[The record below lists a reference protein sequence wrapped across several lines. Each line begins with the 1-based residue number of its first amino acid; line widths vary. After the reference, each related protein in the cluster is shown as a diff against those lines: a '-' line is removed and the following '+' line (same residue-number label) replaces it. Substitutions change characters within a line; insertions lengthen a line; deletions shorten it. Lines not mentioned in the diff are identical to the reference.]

1 MFCKYCGKE
10 IEDDSKFCKFCG
22 NALTQAI
29 VESSI
34 SKEIVDDEPEIIYSY
49 NTQPVKKKSGVKPFL
64 IALLIVFVIFPLSVF
79 IIYKISSN
87 SDSSGNI
94 VDKIVERNI
103 TSSDYDITKS
113 EGLTSISFNIT
124 PRVKMNTCTIEFK
137 LLDSKENIVY
147 SDTIS
152 KSDLMKGSS
161 YTYTFKYGFTSAL
174 SSSKYSWRVSGK
186 CVD

>member
-113 EGLTSISFNIT
+113 EGLTSISFTIT
-124 PRVKMNTCTIEFK
+124 PRVNF
-137 LLDSKENIVY
+137 Y
-147 SDTIS
+147 YYS
-152 KSDLMKGSS
+152 KS
-161 YTYTFKYGFTSAL
+161 
-174 SSSKYSWRVSGK
+174 
-186 CVD
+186 

>member
-103 TSSDYDITKS
+103 TSSDYDIT
-113 EGLTSISFNIT
+113 
-124 PRVKMNTCTIEFK
+124 
-137 LLDSKENIVY
+137 
-147 SDTIS
+147 
-152 KSDLMKGSS
+152 
-161 YTYTFKYGFTSAL
+161 
-174 SSSKYSWRVSGK
+174 
-186 CVD
+186 